1 MRLGATPVRTTPDGF
16 KVYRGTATYGDVVLK
31 YPDLSPP
38 RNEFVP
44 ADEALSPEAVA
55 SLLHMPFSIEHPP
68 DLLDAST
75 AREHVVGSVI
85 LAEADLAQRPP
96 ALVVEVM
103 VYDLAAQEDIESGR
117 MCELSPG
124 YRCEEEPFLG
134 SHGGERYQVVQRRRR
149 YNHLSGVSQART
161 VTPDGR
167 PARLDEAA
175 AGLAYPPPVAPEA
188 PHQQDRTK
196 DTMPPIEQDK
206 DKAPGAGATGGDA
219 SDRRDVKMCDAL
231 SPEDAEILKTLSAE
245 GQAAIMAALGG
256 GMTSSEGSSGP
267 AVGSDA
273 PAPGQPASAP
283 GGVGD
288 ITAQLLAALEAMPAK
303 IVAAMKGTAPAGD
316 AAPSAPPADAPQ
328 MADKKDSSPPAATV
342 STSAGAFD
350 PATVIA
356 EARKAASDAASA
368 RFDEAARLV
377 GVVRRDGHRD
387 VDTPADAVKTMLVV
401 VGEALPDLKA
411 TAEAHV
417 TAGRMDDLTILYK
430 QAEKIRRERHLD
442 AQGRGVLEALSS
454 LGPDDATHNGA
465 AAAWSFRAP
474 TPRGS

>member
-1 MRLGATPVRTTPDGF
+1 M
-16 KVYRGTATYGDVVLK
+16 
-31 YPDLSPP
+31 S
-38 RNEFVP
+38 
-44 ADEALSPEAVA
+44 
-55 SLLHMPFSIEHPP
+55 
-68 DLLDAST
+68 
-75 AREHVVGSVI
+75 
-85 LAEADLAQRPP
+85 
-96 ALVVEVM
+96 
-103 VYDLAAQEDIESGR
+103 
-117 MCELSPG
+117 
-124 YRCEEEPFLG
+124 
-134 SHGGERYQVVQRRRR
+134 
-149 YNHLSGVSQART
+149 
-161 VTPDGR
+161 
-167 PARLDEAA
+167 
-175 AGLAYPPPVAPEA
+175 
-188 PHQQDRTK
+188 
-196 DTMPPIEQDK
+196 DT
-206 DKAPGAGATGGDA
+206 
-219 SDRRDVKMCDAL
+219 L
-231 SPEDAEILKTLSAE
+231 
-245 GQAAIMAALGG
+245 
-256 GMTSSEGSSGP
+256 
-267 AVGSDA
+267 
-273 PAPGQPASAP
+273 
-283 GGVGD
+283 
-288 ITAQLLAALEAMPAK
+288 
-303 IVAAMKGTAPAGD
+303 
-316 AAPSAPPADAPQ
+316 
-328 MADKKDSSPPAATV
+328 AATV